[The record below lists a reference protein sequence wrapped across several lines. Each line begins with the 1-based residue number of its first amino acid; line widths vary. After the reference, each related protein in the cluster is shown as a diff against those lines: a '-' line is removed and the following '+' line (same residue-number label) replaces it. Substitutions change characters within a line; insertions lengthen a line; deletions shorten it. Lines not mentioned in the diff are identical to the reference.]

1 VINWQFVAEFLPRRR
16 RPVVPVIMKN
26 IEISEEVY
34 TALQKLANGFNQTP
48 NAVLASLLNVSAAP
62 RNATDPLAAYVVSAD
77 FRGKFT
83 DADKYLA
90 ILGWVAVRHA
100 AEFSEFIRAQ
110 SGGRRYLSLSPQEIL
125 ETCQHNQARQI
136 AGTPYWAIMNIDTAT
151 KRRFLAR
158 VLEFTGYREEIIEF
172 VCHAIGMRRVARR
185 GRFAA
190 LVA

>member
-1 VINWQFVAEFLPRRR
+1 
-16 RPVVPVIMKN
+16 MKN

-34 TALQKLANGFNQTP
+34 AALQHLANGFNQTP
-48 NAVLASLLNVSAAP
+48 NAVLASLLHVSAAP
-62 RNATDPLAAYVVSAD
+62 RGAADPLAAYVLSMG
-77 FRGKFT
+77 FRSKYT

-90 ILGWVAVRHA
+90 ILGWVAMRHA
-100 AEFSEFIRAQ
+100 GEFNEFIRTQA
-110 SGGRRYLSLSPQEIL
+110 GGRRYLSLSSQEIL
-125 ETCQHNQARQI
+125 ETCRHNQARQI
-136 AGTPYWAIMNIDTAT
+136 AGTPYWAMMNIDTAT

-172 VCHAIGMRRVARR
+172 VCYTIGIRRLVRR

>member
-1 VINWQFVAEFLPRRR
+1 
-16 RPVVPVIMKN
+16 MKN

-34 TALQKLANGFNQTP
+34 AALQKLANGFNQTP
-48 NAVLASLLNVSAAP
+48 DAVLASLLNVSPAP
-62 RNATDPLAAYVVSAD
+62 RGAANPLAAFVLSPE

-90 ILGWVAVRHA
+90 ILGWVATRHA
-100 AEFSEFIRAQ
+100 GEFGEFIRAQ
-110 SGGRRYLSLSPQEIL
+110 SGGRRYLSLSREEIL
-125 ETCQHNQARQI
+125 ETCRHNQARQI
-136 AGTPYWAIMNIDTAT
+136 AGTPYWAIINIDTAT

-158 VLEFTGYREEIIEF
+158 VLDFTGYREEIIEF
-172 VCHAIGMRRVARR
+172 ICNAIGMRRMARR